1 MILNVTIF
9 KGFKPMNSMDN
20 RNLLIAGLALLVIF
34 LIFSG
39 VNMIM
44 DQNSDNDLLAI
55 FLIVIAVII
64 ILILAAFGVK
74 EIPGLKIK
82 FFL

>member
-1 MILNVTIF
+1 
-9 KGFKPMNSMDN
+9 MNSMDN